1 MAHVATK
8 RFNYWGQLAILLA
21 LTGVGLII
29 GQAIGIVIFLS
40 KDPTFLTDT
49 KAAMDKM
56 LVPANAN
63 ILRIT
68 QLIAVIFMFI
78 LPAFLYAKICHKK
91 ALLHLGIQN
100 NVYLPQLLLVIA
112 FMFSALPLVGA
123 FRELTMSLPLGE
135 YIQHKIAQ
143 SKDEYMKNVLAIGA
157 MRNFGE
163 YLTTLFIMAIL
174 PGFAEELFFRG
185 ALQNLFTRW
194 FKAPIVAILLTGF
207 LFSVIHFEYS
217 DFIGRFFLG
226 VVLGWVFY
234 LTGNLWLNMTMHAA
248 FNGLSV
254 TALYIS
260 TRSAGKIDAQNIE
273 DHFNVYLT
281 AGALA
286 AFILFGYFL
295 YTMNKKRNTAI
306 PGEEILLPGYIN
318 SRNQLVDE
326 IEEIGNENQ
335 A

>member
-1 MAHVATK
+1 MAHIATK
-8 RFNYWGQLAILLA
+8 RFNYWGQLGILLA
-21 LTGVGLII
+21 LTGGGLII
-29 GQAIGIVIFLS
+29 GQAIGTLIFLS
-40 KDPTFLTDT
+40 KDPTFLTNT

-56 LVPANAN
+56 MVPANAN

-100 NVYLPQLLLVIA
+100 NVYLPQLVLVIA

-123 FRELTMSLPLGE
+123 FRELTMSLPLGD

-157 MRNFGE
+157 MHNVGE
-163 YLTTLFIMAIL
+163 YLATLFIMAIL

-194 FKAPIVAILLTGF
+194 FKAPVAAILLTGF
-207 LFSVIHFEYS
+207 VFSVIHFEYS

-248 FNGLSV
+248 FNALSV
-254 TALYIS
+254 TGLYIS
-260 TRSAGKIDAQNIE
+260 TKLGGKTDAQNIE
-273 DHFNVYLT
+273 DHFNIYLT

-286 AFILFGYFL
+286 AFIAFGYFL
-295 YTMNKKRNTAI
+295 YSMNKKRNAAV
-306 PGEEILLPGYIN
+306 PGKEILLPGYIN
-318 SRNQLVDE
+318 PRNPFIDE
-326 IEEIGNENQ
+326 VNEIGKQNQ